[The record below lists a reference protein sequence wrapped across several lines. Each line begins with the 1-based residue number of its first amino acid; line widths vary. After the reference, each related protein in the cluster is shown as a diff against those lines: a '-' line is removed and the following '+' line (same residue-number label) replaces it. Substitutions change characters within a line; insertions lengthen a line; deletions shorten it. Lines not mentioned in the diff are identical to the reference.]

1 MAHEIESNFYTGE
14 VPWHKLGTYINEAPA
29 GADALKLAKLDW
41 EVEMRPIY
49 AHGVNGRMAAVAGYK
64 AVTRVVDGQVYAVTS
79 DRYRP
84 FQNAAAF
91 DFLEALVATGDLRY
105 ETAGSL
111 FSGKKVWALARR
123 PESIMVGGSDEVVP
137 YILLVNGHD
146 GHTALSV
153 LPTTVRVVCNNT
165 LNMAWSPRHRKPIE
179 ARIYHTQ
186 SLDAKVAEARR
197 VLGIVSKEI
206 AAFSTIADALAD
218 RDGLPHIHKLLDH
231 LFPAPPKDANAYHKT
246 IYEQRMA
253 EVAQAMNAQTRENT
267 TAWGVLNGITAWVD
281 HRNRR
286 AKGDGD
292 ADSRKMDSVMFG
304 RDADFKA
311 DAARIIAKLTKVDI
325 DAAFAEIDAAYEREL
340 VPVKARTA

>member
-1 MAHEIESNFYTGE
+1 MAHEIETNFYTGE
-14 VPWHKLGTYINEAPA
+14 VPWHGLGTYVNEAPA

-41 EVEMRPIY
+41 DVEMRPIY
-49 AHGVNGRMAAVAGYK
+49 AHGVTGRMAAIAGYK
-64 AVTRVVDGQVYAVTS
+64 AVTRVTDGQVYAVTS
-79 DRYRP
+79 ERYRP

-105 ETAGSL
+105 ETAGAL

-165 LNMAWSPRHRKPIE
+165 LNMAWSRSHRRPIE

-197 VLGIVSKEI
+197 VLGIVNKEI
-206 AAFSTIADALAD
+206 AAFALIADALDD
-218 RDGLPHIHKLLDH
+218 RDGLPHIEKLLAQ
-231 LFPAPPKDANAYHKT
+231 LFPEPPKDANAYHKT

-253 EVAQAMNAQTRENT
+253 EVGAAMKAQTAANP

-281 HRNRR
+281 HRSRR
-286 AKGDGD
+286 AKNDGD

-304 RDADFKA
+304 RDADLKTL
-311 DAARIIAKLTKVDI
+311 AARCIANLTKVDI

-340 VPVKARTA
+340 VPVKRAS

>member
-1 MAHEIESNFYTGE
+1 MPAEVESMFYTGE

-29 GADALKLAKLDW
+29 GAEALKLAKLDW

-49 AHGVNGRMAAVAGYK
+49 AHGVTGRMAAIAGYK
-64 AVTRVVDGQVYAVTS
+64 AVTRTTDGQVYAVTS

-105 ETAGSL
+105 ETAGAL

-123 PESIMVGGSDEVVP
+123 PESIMVGGNDEVVP

-179 ARIYHTQ
+179 ARIYHTA

-197 VLGIVSKEI
+197 ILGIVNKEI
-206 AAFSTIADALAD
+206 AAFASIAGALDD
-218 RDGLPHIHKLLDH
+218 RDGLPHIGKLIAQ
-231 LFPAPPKDANAYHKT
+231 LFPEPPKDANAYHKT

-253 EVAQAMNAQTRENT
+253 EVAAAMKAETRT
-267 TAWGVLNGITAWVD
+267 TAWEVLNGITAWVD
-281 HRNRR
+281 HRSRR

-292 ADSRKMDSVMFG
+292 ADSRKMDSVMLG
-304 RDADFKA
+304 RDADFKTL
-311 DAARIIAKLTKVDI
+311 AARCIANLTKVDI

-340 VPVKARTA
+340 VPVARKAS

>member
-1 MAHEIESNFYTGE
+1 
-14 VPWHKLGTYINEAPA
+14 
-29 GADALKLAKLDW
+29 
-41 EVEMRPIY
+41 
-49 AHGVNGRMAAVAGYK
+49 
-64 AVTRVVDGQVYAVTS
+64 
-79 DRYRP
+79 
-84 FQNAAAF
+84 
-91 DFLEALVATGDLRY
+91 
-105 ETAGSL
+105 
-111 FSGKKVWALARR
+111 
-123 PESIMVGGSDEVVP
+123 
-137 YILLVNGHD
+137 
-146 GHTALSV
+146 
-153 LPTTVRVVCNNT
+153 
-165 LNMAWSPRHRKPIE
+165 MAWSPRHRKPIE